1 MKLAIRTAPLIA
13 LTLIASASV
22 AQAQD
27 PVADFYRG
35 KQIKIAVGFSPGG
48 SSSLYAQA
56 LTRHMGKHLP
66 GNPTFIVQH
75 MPGAGGLIA
84 ANHIAANAARDGTEF
99 AITSRTAALEPLLGN
114 ANAKFDASKFNWVGN
129 ANIENSVC
137 IAWHTAPVKSV
148 QDVFKTELVV
158 GGASSAAQEVM
169 YPRAFNRLLGTK
181 FKVVTGYPGSTEIL
195 LAIERG
201 EVHGFCGIG
210 WTFVKL
216 RKTDWL
222 KDKKINVLFQMAL
235 AKHPDIPD
243 VPAILDFAKTPE
255 DRQVIEFLF
264 APQDMGR
271 PFFAPLGVPA
281 ERVAALRAAFARTL
295 KDADFLAEAEKQGIE
310 VQLVPGEDIQKLVE
324 RIYAS
329 PKAVIDRAKAVVE
342 P

>member
-1 MKLAIRTAPLIA
+1 MKLAIRIAPLIA

-84 ANHIAANAARDGTEF
+84 ANHIATNAARDGTEF

-181 FKVVTGYPGSTEIL
+181 FKVVT
-195 LAIERG
+195 AI
-201 EVHGFCGIG
+201 
-210 WTFVKL
+210 
-216 RKTDWL
+216 
-222 KDKKINVLFQMAL
+222 
-235 AKHPDIPD
+235 
-243 VPAILDFAKTPE
+243 PA
-255 DRQVIEFLF
+255 
-264 APQDMGR
+264 R
-271 PFFAPLGVPA
+271 P
-281 ERVAALRAAFARTL
+281 RSCSRSSAARCTASAASA
-295 KDADFLAEAEKQGIE
+295 G
-310 VQLVPGEDIQKLVE
+310 P
-324 RIYAS
+324 S
-329 PKAVIDRAKAVVE
+329 
-342 P
+342 